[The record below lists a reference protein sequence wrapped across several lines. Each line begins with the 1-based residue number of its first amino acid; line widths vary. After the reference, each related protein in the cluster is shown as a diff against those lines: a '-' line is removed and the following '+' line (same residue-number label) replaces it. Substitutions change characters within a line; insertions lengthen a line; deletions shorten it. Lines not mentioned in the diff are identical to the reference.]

1 MAAMAAAR
9 PPKRPPKRP
18 VSRPARQFNF
28 RLPVDAVDRLSAM
41 ARVRNEPQS
50 TVIVAALMA
59 LYEAM
64 PADHRRLTDQLLELG
79 RSSA

>member
-9 PPKRPPKRP
+9 PPKRPPQRP

-64 PADHRRLTDQLLELG
+64 PAGDRQLTDQLLK
-79 RSSA
+79 RSHSTP